1 MIRLIIIK
9 IIGCFHNFGHF
20 FFLFFFFGGGGGLTS
35 SGSMYV
41 SEKLSTYPSPNLTF
55 CPKRGASVNAK
66 FEEG

>member
-9 IIGCFHNFGHF
+9 IIGCFHNFGPF
-20 FFLFFFFGGGGGLTS
+20 FFFFFGGGGGGGVTR

-55 CPKRGASVNAK
+55 CPTQGASVDSK
-66 FEEG
+66 FGEG